1 MPPDKRP
8 ERRRAAPSGLISYG
22 FDIVDQSRLAA
33 GYAACAGF
41 SPRDLTSTLDE
52 RLGPPSR
59 FPVAAGDLLCSND
72 AGIAG
77 RQTASSRS
85 LAVPTSK
92 IGYASYRRD
101 STRKVGEDTADSPG
115 RAHLFLL
122 CTKIIVRSS
131 PGCID
136 PDQHGG
142 NPGQCDP
149 RIAVAVRDKVRAT
162 LVFA

>member
-1 MPPDKRP
+1 MQVRADRSQSPQVKSDA
-8 ERRRAAPSGLISYG
+8 RR
-22 FDIVDQSRLAA
+22 IVA
-33 GYAACAGF
+33 
-41 SPRDLTSTLDE
+41 TLLE
-52 RLGPPSR
+52 
-59 FPVAAGDLLCSND
+59 
-72 AGIAG
+72 
-77 RQTASSRS
+77 
-85 LAVPTSK
+85 
-92 IGYASYRRD
+92 
-101 STRKVGEDTADSPG
+101 KVGEDTADSPG

-136 PDQHGG
+136 PDQDGG

>member
-1 MPPDKRP
+1 MVSPPDHSNVGSCKGFRMPQLLVRP
-8 ERRRAAPSGLISYG
+8 MFSSWITAFGLY
-22 FDIVDQSRLAA
+22 
-33 GYAACAGF
+33 
-41 SPRDLTSTLDE
+41 LTSTLDE

-59 FPVAAGDLLCSND
+59 FPVATGDLLCSND

-136 PDQHGG
+136 PDQDGG

>member
-1 MPPDKRP
+1 MQVSLGGRP
-8 ERRRAAPSGLISYG
+8 HRADRSQSPQVKSDTRR
-22 FDIVDQSRLAA
+22 IVA
-33 GYAACAGF
+33 
-41 SPRDLTSTLDE
+41 TL
-52 RLGPPSR
+52 L
-59 FPVAAGDLLCSND
+59 
-72 AGIAG
+72 
-77 RQTASSRS
+77 
-85 LAVPTSK
+85 
-92 IGYASYRRD
+92 
-101 STRKVGEDTADSPG
+101 VGEDTADSPG

>member
-1 MPPDKRP
+1 MTSYSDIARWSRRPDHSNVGSCKGFRMPQRLVRP
-8 ERRRAAPSGLISYG
+8 MFSSWITAFGLY
-22 FDIVDQSRLAA
+22 
-33 GYAACAGF
+33 
-41 SPRDLTSTLDE
+41 LTSTLHE
-52 RLGPPSR
+52 RLGPPSG
-59 FPVAAGDLLCSND
+59 FPVATSDLLCSND
-72 AGIAG
+72 AG
-77 RQTASSRS
+77 TSRS

-92 IGYASYRRD
+92 IAYASYRRD

-136 PDQHGG
+136 PDQDGG